1 MHAVPLVAELQVE
14 RDWQW
19 KVESKD
25 QEIASLTTRTRQVGG
40 WRELVLAGNAYPPGC
55 LLMCALLCMSGYAGY
70 AGLVTGLD
78 MLPFTKP
85 ASHISVSVQPWLIL
99 PCLHP

>member
-1 MHAVPLVAELQVE
+1 MHAAPLASLQVE

-40 WRELVLAGNAYPPGC
+40 WSGLGRCWRCLYASVGDPGQAVA
-55 LLMCALLCMSGYAGY
+55 CAS
-70 AGLVTGLD
+70 
-78 MLPFTKP
+78 
-85 ASHISVSVQPWLIL
+85 WLISSL
-99 PCLHP
+99 VGGW